1 MAGNKTF
8 TSDIDDVDDML
19 EMKCTIVNSG
29 NKGNRNIVD
38 TKTLVLSF
46 LFQIVCLGTCD

>member
-29 NKGNRNIVD
+29 ITRAIDILLILKI
-38 TKTLVLSF
+38 
-46 LFQIVCLGTCD
+46 